1 MSVIES
7 VDKGKGSRMQLNK
20 SLSNTAQWVKL
31 NVGGTCFMTTKTTLC
46 RDPNSF
52 LCRLCSEESDLI
64 SDMDETGAYMIDR
77 DPTYFS
83 PILNYLR
90 HGKLV
95 LNKNLAEEGV
105 LEEAEFYNITE
116 LINIVKERILQRD
129 KKLCSEQV
137 KKHTYRVLQCHEDEL
152 TWMIS
157 TMSDEWKFEQL
168 VNIGSKYNYG
178 NYDQAEFLCVVSREE
193 GIADS
198 PKTESTDKAKDRS
211 SLLHSVRVD
220 VCVDFWRI
228 PGGIKK
234 ATSGSIF
241 YGNACCALWMFI
253 KLAKKWPKLMQDWRS
268 VEISMRRFGA
278 PRLGWKS
285 TTLAVVLLVFAF
297 TEHGLHNWLNTRPGG
312 KDDIASMSLI
322 DNDDNGSLI
331 LIDQSATLTGYL
343 ERFSLKT
350 HWYLYDDYD
359 SYNPVKGFL
368 VMWLSLTAT
377 FLWNFTDLFIMLV
390 SSALAA
396 QFKKLTKSMHSVRG
410 QMLTTSQWQEYRE
423 TYTSLTHLV
432 KKIDDHINVIVAL
445 SIGSNIYFICA
456 QLITEIDSIKHSY
469 FRTLFYM
476 YSFMFLVF
484 RTTAVV
490 MQASA
495 INDESKKIVP
505 EIFMCPT
512 HSYSIETQ
520 RFLQEVT
527 SDYVAL
533 TGLKMFSITRNFLL
547 GVAGAVLTYEIVLI
561 QLQNTN

>member
-1 MSVIES
+1 
-7 VDKGKGSRMQLNK
+7 
-20 SLSNTAQWVKL
+20 
-31 NVGGTCFMTTKTTLC
+31 
-46 RDPNSF
+46 
-52 LCRLCSEESDLI
+52 
-64 SDMDETGAYMIDR
+64 
-77 DPTYFS
+77 
-83 PILNYLR
+83 
-90 HGKLV
+90 
-95 LNKNLAEEGV
+95 
-105 LEEAEFYNITE
+105 
-116 LINIVKERILQRD
+116 
-129 KKLCSEQV
+129 
-137 KKHTYRVLQCHEDEL
+137 
-152 TWMIS
+152 
-157 TMSDEWKFEQL
+157 
-168 VNIGSKYNYG
+168 
-178 NYDQAEFLCVVSREE
+178 
-193 GIADS
+193 
-198 PKTESTDKAKDRS
+198 
-211 SLLHSVRVD
+211 
-220 VCVDFWRI
+220 
-228 PGGIKK
+228 
-234 ATSGSIF
+234 
-241 YGNACCALWMFI
+241 MFI
-253 KLAKKWPKLMQDWRS
+253 KLAKKWPKLMQDWRT
-268 VEISMRRFGA
+268 VEVSMRRFGA

-331 LIDQSATLTGYL
+331 LIDQSATFIGYL

-350 HWYLYDDYD
+350 HWYLYDDYN

-396 QFKKLTKSMHSVRG
+396 QFKKLTKAMHAVRG
-410 QMLTTSQWQEYRE
+410 QMLTMSQWQEYRE

-547 GVAGAVLTYEIVLI
+547 GVS
-561 QLQNTN
+561 

>member
-1 MSVIES
+1 MKFRPRVTIMSAVHDIRRNKHNS
-7 VDKGKGSRMQLNK
+7 VSPSTLSAQEYSAKEFNEYLNK
-20 SLSNTAQWVKL
+20 TGVHYYIRYVLTFASIFGVFPVSSIYRRDVYKL
-31 NVGGTCFMTTKTTLC
+31 TFRWYYPMAIY
-46 RDPNSF
+46 SF
-52 LCRLCSEESDLI
+52 LLFCGFASIEI
-64 SDMDETGAYMIDR
+64 
-77 DPTYFS
+77 FS
-83 PILNYLR
+83 LDYTIRNLNQD
-90 HGKLV
+90 
-95 LNKNLAEEGV
+95 NL
-105 LEEAEFYNITE
+105 T
-116 LINIVKERILQRD
+116 
-129 KKLCSEQV
+129 
-137 KKHTYRVLQCHEDEL
+137 
-152 TWMIS
+152 
-157 TMSDEWKFEQL
+157 
-168 VNIGSKYNYG
+168 
-178 NYDQAEFLCVVSREE
+178 
-193 GIADS
+193 
-198 PKTESTDKAKDRS
+198 AK
-211 SLLHSVRVD
+211 
-220 VCVDFWRI
+220 
-228 PGGIKK
+228 GGIKK

-253 KLAKKWPKLMQDWRS
+253 KLAKKWPKLMQDWRA

-331 LIDQSATLTGYL
+331 LLDQSATFTGYL

-410 QMLTTSQWQEYRE
+410 QMLTMSQWQEFRE